1 MALSVRPALPGDAA
15 TVTGMV
21 AELSAHEGAPRPDFS
36 VRDFRRDGF
45 GPNAAFT
52 TLLAELDGA
61 PVGYAMYHRSY
72 DTIFGQRGS
81 YLLDLYVSDKARM
94 KGVGRAL
101 MAAVARAT
109 REAGG
114 SFVWW
119 HMQRDNDLAEGFY
132 RKVGRPRGDL
142 VVWATSG
149 KDFARLLED

>member
-21 AELSAHEGAPRPDFS
+21 AGLSAHEGAPRPDFS
-36 VRDFRRDGF
+36 EQDFRRDGF
-45 GPNAAFT
+45 GPEAAFT
-52 TLLAELDGA
+52 TLVAELDGT

-81 YLLDLYVSDKARM
+81 YLLDLYVSETAR
-94 KGVGRAL
+94 KRGVGRAL

-114 SFVWW
+114 GFVWW
-119 HMQRDNDLAEGFY
+119 HMQRDNDLAKGFY

-149 KDFARLLED
+149 KDFERLLED